1 MAKQSDR
8 VRNSNSG
15 SVPAA
20 SADASSNESAIGS
33 ALIRDALVVVLGAL
47 AVLAWIAAH
56 LGESWG
62 GAAGLVFVISG
73 IALGLASPIAAL
85 VLAICT
91 VPFQGGPIGEFV
103 GAFGVSEFA
112 RGAPVWGAVI
122 RTLADLV
129 RRGRESDAPPRLLLF
144 AAIASI
150 VLAPL
155 TRLPSEAYPAYQ
167 SGPTGIFVDMLA
179 IIGTQSLMWGGWIL
193 ASHLPRNR
201 IPAIERAIALVLP
214 VAMLIALIAFAQIPL
229 FQEVAFAG
237 DRYGRLSALGF
248 PTPTAMGI
256 AVALPIAAMLAWRQN
271 RIVGSAIV
279 ALGLFVI
286 YLTGSRGP
294 LIASVA
300 SGVAAVLVA
309 REVPRRIILLG
320 GAAGGVAAAALAV
333 QRYGEQFADWLSGK
347 SVEIVSLSDSMR
359 IQSWIAAF
367 QIALAKPLTG
377 AGWMS
382 LRFWNKEFE
391 ANKVAE
397 SHNIV
402 LLALAAGGIPYALST
417 GIGVVGSAVLMW
429 RSRNRLPIEWLGA
442 AVALLVCG
450 LWDMPQTRALAA
462 LYGGIALGVVSRR
475 TPIPPVSS

>member
-1 MAKQSDR
+1 MVKQSDR
-8 VRNSNSG
+8 ERKQTSAP
-15 SVPAA
+15 VPAA
-20 SADASSNESAIGS
+20 TADASSSESTIDPS
-33 ALIRDALVVVLGAL
+33 LVRDALVVVLGAL

-91 VPFQGGPIGEFV
+91 VPFQGGPVGGFV
-103 GAFGVSEFA
+103 DVYGISEFA
-112 RGAPVWGAVI
+112 RGAPIWGAVA
-122 RTLADLV
+122 RTLVDLV
-129 RRGRESDAPPRLLLF
+129 RRGREADAPPRLLLF
-144 AAIASI
+144 AALGSI

-155 TRLPSEAYPAYQ
+155 TRLPSEAYPEYQ
-167 SGPTGIFVDMLA
+167 AGATGIFVDMLA

-193 ASHLPRNR
+193 AAHLPRNR
-201 IPAIERAIALVLP
+201 IPTIERAIAIVLP
-214 VAMLIALIAFAQIPL
+214 AAMLIALIAFARIPL
-229 FQEVAFAG
+229 FQEFAFAG
-237 DRYGRLSALGF
+237 DRYGRLAALGF

-256 AVALPIAAMLAWRQN
+256 AVALPIAATLAWREN
-271 RIVGSAIV
+271 RIVGSTIV

-359 IQSWIAAF
+359 IQSWLAAF

-417 GIGVVGSAVLMW
+417 GIGVVGSAILMW
-429 RSRNRLPIEWLGA
+429 RSRNRLPIEWLAA

-475 TPIPPVSS
+475 TPPPPVRS